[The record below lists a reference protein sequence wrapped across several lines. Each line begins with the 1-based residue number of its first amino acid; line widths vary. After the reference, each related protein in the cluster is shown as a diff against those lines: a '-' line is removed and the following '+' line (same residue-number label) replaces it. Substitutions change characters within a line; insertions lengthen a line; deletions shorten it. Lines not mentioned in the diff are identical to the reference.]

1 MFPLSWVWWLA
12 CLGKILVK
20 SDTSRARFWPFK
32 PIKTGLKLARLPL
45 RFPHSCG
52 HGCRVKTDR
61 CDSDW
66 RTDGAPNRLFSGED
80 VHSSLDILVAFFFF
94 FFLQTLFPALVAA
107 VFVCFTLSSA
117 DMQNPP
123 LAGSLQAAETTV
135 PGLEAKSFPLLKF
148 LCSPNAAFY
157 TLSGGT
163 VGAKPFTGQAA
174 VQIFPSGSLICG
186 CVDVL
191 FLFY

>member
-12 CLGKILVK
+12 CLVKILVK

-80 VHSSLDILVAFFFF
+80 VHSSLDILVAFFFYF
-94 FFLQTLFPALVAA
+94 SFTNAISCSGRGCFCLFYIGLGWYAKTA
-107 VFVCFTLSSA
+107 VSWFAPGSSV
-117 DMQNPP
+117 
-123 LAGSLQAAETTV
+123 EITV
-135 PGLEAKSFPLLKF
+135 PGLRCF
-148 LCSPNAAFY
+148 LS
-157 TLSGGT
+157 LS
-163 VGAKPFTGQAA
+163 
-174 VQIFPSGSLICG
+174 
-186 CVDVL
+186 
-191 FLFY
+191 

>member
-12 CLGKILVK
+12 CLVKILVK

-66 RTDGAPNRLFSGED
+66 RTDGRSPKPPVFRWGRALKSWYFGGVFLKFSFTNAISCSGRGCFCLFYIELGWYAKTAVSWFAPG
-80 VHSSLDILVAFFFF
+80 SSVEI
-94 FFLQTLFPALVAA
+94 
-107 VFVCFTLSSA
+107 
-117 DMQNPP
+117 
-123 LAGSLQAAETTV
+123 TV
-135 PGLEAKSFPLLKF
+135 PGLRCF
-148 LCSPNAAFY
+148 LS
-157 TLSGGT
+157 LS
-163 VGAKPFTGQAA
+163 
-174 VQIFPSGSLICG
+174 
-186 CVDVL
+186 
-191 FLFY
+191 